1 MTSTTDTDEHP
12 EVSEISA
19 LTDGLL
25 SPSRTADLRDHLA
38 CCALCEDVHASLEE
52 IRGLLG
58 TLPGPARMPTD
69 VAERIDAALAA
80 EALLDS
86 TAPDQEAVVSRE
98 TPAAAAAP
106 VSRETDVAPSPSPS
120 PPASVTRPA
129 GHPRAASGPGRRA
142 AGARPRSRRWPRA
155 LLGAAAAAAVIGVGG
170 IVIQNASTDSGQEN
184 ARKHPTEATEKS
196 TGAASALSSATLESR
211 VHDLLASSHTKKTP
225 DVGAQS
231 SADTPLRGATNAVP
245 SCVQRGTGRPETPLA
260 ATRSSYE
267 GQDAYL
273 VILPHPTDADRVS
286 AYVISASCVAAS
298 PPAPGEVLLTH
309 SYRRA

>member
-38 CCALCEDVHASLEE
+38 CCELCEDVHASLEE

-58 TLPGPARMPTD
+58 TLPGPSRMPAD

-86 TAPDQEAVVSRE
+86 TAPDQEPAERE
-98 TPAAAAAP
+98 VPAATTVP
-106 VSRETDVAPSPSPS
+106 VSRETDTAPATVTA
-120 PPASVTRPA
+120 PPAPVTRPA
-129 GHPRAASGPGRRA
+129 GHPRAASGPGRRT
-142 AGARPRSRRWPRA
+142 AGGRPRSRRWPRA
-155 LLGAAAAAAVIGVGG
+155 LLGAAAAVAVIGVGG
-170 IVIQNASTDSGQEN
+170 IVIQNASSGSGQGT
-184 ARKHPTEATEKS
+184 AQKPHTEAAEKS
-196 TGAASALSSATLESR
+196 AGAASALTSATLETR
-211 VHDLLASSHTKKTP
+211 VHDLLASSHTKKAP
-225 DVGAQS
+225 DVGTQS
-231 SADTPLRGATNAVP
+231 SPDTPLRGATDTVP

-260 ATRSSYE
+260 ATHSTYE

-273 VILPHPTDADRVS
+273 LVLPHPTDADRVS
-286 AYVISASCVAAS
+286 AYVISSSCVSAS
-298 PPAPGEVLLTH
+298 PPAPGKVLLTH

>member
-38 CCALCEDVHASLEE
+38 CCELCEDVHASLEE

-58 TLPGPARMPTD
+58 TLPGPPRMPTD

-86 TAPDQEAVVSRE
+86 TAPDRAPTVRE
-98 TPAAAAAP
+98 VPAAVTVP
-106 VSRETDVAPSPSPS
+106 VSRETDSAPSTA
-120 PPASVTRPA
+120 PPTSVTRPA
-129 GHPRAASGPGRRA
+129 GHPRAASGPGRRP
-142 AGARPRSRRWPRA
+142 AGARPRARRWPRA

-170 IVIQNASTDSGQEN
+170 IVIQNASSSSDPGA
-184 ARKHPTEATEKS
+184 ARKPHTEAAKKS
-196 TGAASALSSATLESR
+196 AGAASPLTSATLESR
-211 VHDLLASSHTKKTP
+211 VHDLLASSHTRKTP
-225 DVGAQS
+225 DVGTQS
-231 SADTPLRGATNAVP
+231 SPDTPLRGATDTVP

-260 ATRSSYE
+260 STHSTYE

-273 VILPHPTDADRVS
+273 LVLPHPTDADRVS
-286 AYVISASCVAAS
+286 AYVISSACVSAS
-298 PPAPGEVLLTH
+298 PPAPGKVLLTH

>member
-1 MTSTTDTDEHP
+1 MTSTTNTDEHP

-38 CCALCEDVHASLEE
+38 CCELCEDVHASLEE

-58 TLPGPARMPTD
+58 TLPGPTRMPTD

-86 TAPDQEAVVSRE
+86 TAPDQESAVRE
-98 TPAAAAAP
+98 VPAAVTVP
-106 VSRETDVAPSPSPS
+106 VSRETDSAPPTA
-120 PPASVTRPA
+120 PPLSVTRPA

-142 AGARPRSRRWPRA
+142 AGARPRGRRWPRA

-170 IVIQNASTDSGQEN
+170 IVIQDATTGSGQGTAQES
-184 ARKHPTEATEKS
+184 HTEAAKKS
-196 TGAASALSSATLESR
+196 AGGPSGLTSATLESR

-225 DVGAQS
+225 DVGTQS
-231 SADTPLRGATNAVP
+231 SPDTPLRGATDTVP

-260 ATRSSYE
+260 STHSTYE

-273 VILPHPTDADRVS
+273 LVLPHPTDADRVS
-286 AYVISASCVAAS
+286 AYVVSASCVSAS
-298 PPAPGEVLLTH
+298 PPAPGKVLLAH

>member
-38 CCALCEDVHASLEE
+38 CCELCEDVHTSLEE

-58 TLPGPARMPTD
+58 TLPGPTRMPAD
-69 VAERIDAALAA
+69 VAGRIDAALAA

-86 TAPDQEAVVSRE
+86 TAPDQGTAVSRE
-98 TPAAAAAP
+98 TPAAAVTA
-106 VSRETDVAPSPSPS
+106 VSRETDATPSSTTPAP
-120 PPASVTRPA
+120 VTRPA

-142 AGARPRSRRWPRA
+142 VGARTRNRRWPRA

-170 IVIQNASTDSGQEN
+170 VVLQNAATSTGQKG
-184 ARKHPTEATEKS
+184 AQRHHTEASEKS
-196 TGAASALSSATLESR
+196 SGTASALTSATLESR
-211 VHDLLASSHTKKTP
+211 VHDLLTSSGGKKTP
-225 DVGAQS
+225 DVGTQS
-231 SADTPLRGATNAVP
+231 SPDTPLRGATDTVP
-245 SCVQRGTGRPETPLA
+245 SCVQRGTGRVETPLA
-260 ATRSSYE
+260 STHSTYE

-273 VILPHPTDADRVS
+273 VVLPHPTDADRVS
-286 AYVISASCVAAS
+286 AYVISASCVSAS
-298 PPAPGEVLLTH
+298 PPAPGKVLLTH
-309 SYRRA
+309 SYRRD

>member
-38 CCALCEDVHASLEE
+38 CCELCEDVHASLEE

-86 TAPDQEAVVSRE
+86 TAPDQDPDVSRE
-98 TPAAAAAP
+98 TPEVTVAA
-106 VSRETDVAPSPSPS
+106 VSRETETAPAASPSAP
-120 PPASVTRPA
+120 VTRPS
-129 GHPRAASGPGRRA
+129 GPPRAATGPGRQA
-142 AGARPRSRRWPRA
+142 PGARSRSRRWPRA
-155 LLGAAAAAAVIGVGG
+155 LLGAAAAAAVLSVGG
-170 IVIQNASTDSGQEN
+170 VIIQSIGSSGGQGDTQKQHAET
-184 ARKHPTEATEKS
+184 AKQGA
-196 TGAASALSSATLESR
+196 GAASVLTSATLETR
-211 VHDLLASSHTKKTP
+211 VHDLLTSSGSKKTP
-225 DVGAQS
+225 DVGTQS
-231 SADTPLRGATNAVP
+231 SPDSPLRGATDTVP
-245 SCVQRGTGRPETPLA
+245 SCVQRGTGRTEAPLA
-260 ATRSSYE
+260 STRSSYE

-273 VILPHPTDADRVS
+273 VVLPHPTDPSRVS
-286 AYVISASCVAAS
+286 AYVIASSCVSAS
-298 PPAPGEVLLTH
+298 PPAPGKVLLTH
-309 SYRRA
+309 SYRRD